1 MKFLKKTN
9 NYIKTQI
16 ENNNLEYKKSGN
28 NSKLKKLLLREQK
41 NFCAY
46 TEWYF
51 EDTSSSEIEHFDNR
65 KKGTNEDNYYNWYI
79 VKRWSNA
86 HKPDIRKYLP
96 IMNPN
101 NKAVSSKIKYSDNQF
116 IIKDTNSSDYVKLN
130 NLLKFIGC
138 NKIEVATDRKNHIDK
153 LKTIM
158 KLYGTKEEMKN
169 YLKRHKQ
176 DLSFITAI
184 QHELDINLE
193 DLI

>member
-1 MKFLKKTN
+1 MRFLLKGNQHIINQIQN
-9 NYIKTQI
+9 NGLSYEHNRNT
-16 ENNNLEYKKSGN
+16 LRD
-28 NSKLKKLLLREQK
+28 LLLREQK

-51 EDTSSSEIEHFDNR
+51 EKTASPEIEHFDNC
-65 KKGTNEDNYYNWYI
+65 KKGTKQDNYYNWYV

-86 HKPDIRKYLP
+86 HKPDIGDYLP
-96 IMNPN
+96 IMEPSNS
-101 NKAVSSKIKYSDNQF
+101 AVFTKIEYSDNQF
-116 IIKDTNSSDYVKLN
+116 IIKDKNDRDYTKLD

-138 NKIEVATDRKNHIDK
+138 NKIEVATDRQNHIDK

-158 KLYGTKEEMKN
+158 ELYETKEEFKNN
-169 YLKRHKQ
+169 YLKKHRQ

-184 QHELDINLE
+184 QYELDLDLT